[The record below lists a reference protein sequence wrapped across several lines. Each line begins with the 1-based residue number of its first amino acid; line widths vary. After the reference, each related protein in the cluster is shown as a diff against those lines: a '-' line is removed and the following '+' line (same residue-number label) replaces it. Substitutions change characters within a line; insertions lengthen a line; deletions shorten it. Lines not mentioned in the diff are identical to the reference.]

1 MKLFYTLKAYNFK
14 TKEEAE
20 KHIIQMRKKGWELK
34 LSFNG
39 ETISYIGDGYKYP
52 YEVMYIKY

>member
-1 MKLFYTLKAYNFK
+1 MRLFYTLKAYDFR

-20 KHIIQMRKKGWELK
+20 KHIMQMKKKGWEVKLLK
-34 LSFNG
+34 DG
-39 ETISYIGDGYKYP
+39 ETISYIGDGYKYS